1 MKMPYDLNTPT
12 VFQTGDWQ
20 CSAAS
25 SAWVLRSVG
34 IPWGQDDVV
43 NWLGPRNITVE
54 TGLQEGSGRMLAEL
68 FKEHGLEASFG
79 QITWERAL
87 EMAGRQPF
95 CMSGGRWNHWT
106 AVRGTDGERLLLAN
120 PAPNWKGV
128 GQELDHEEWITWGGW
143 NAAWVNVSKSIDD
156 LEAASPGISQA
167 ILEWQ
172 RARFRNHEDPNSFAD
187 CRTHLMALG
196 VADPGDSEPDGFR
209 RSTLD
214 ELESASPGL
223 RQQIAEW
230 QQARRRNQEDPNDY
244 PACRTHLC
252 ALGTTDPGPV
262 EFLGFFS

>member
-1 MKMPYDLNTPT
+1 MPFNPDTPAIR
-12 VFQTGDWQ
+12 QTGDWQ

-34 IPWGQDDVV
+34 IDWGQDNVV
-43 NWLGPRNITVE
+43 EWLGPNINSDS
-54 TGLQEGSGRMLAEL
+54 GLQESSGRMLAAL
-68 FKEHGLEASFG
+68 FRFHKLDAGFG
-79 QITWERAL
+79 DITWEQALDRAT
-87 EMAGRQPF
+87 RQPF
-95 CMSGGRWNHWT
+95 CLGGRGWNHWT

-120 PAPNWKGV
+120 PAGNWRNV
-128 GQELDHEEWITWGGW
+128 GQELDKSEWDTWGSW
-143 NAAWVNVSKSIDD
+143 SAAWVNLTTTLEQ

-172 RARFRNHEDPNSFAD
+172 RARFRNHEDPNIFAD

-214 ELESASPGL
+214 ELEAASPGL

-230 QQARRRNQEDPNDY
+230 QQARRQNREDPNDY